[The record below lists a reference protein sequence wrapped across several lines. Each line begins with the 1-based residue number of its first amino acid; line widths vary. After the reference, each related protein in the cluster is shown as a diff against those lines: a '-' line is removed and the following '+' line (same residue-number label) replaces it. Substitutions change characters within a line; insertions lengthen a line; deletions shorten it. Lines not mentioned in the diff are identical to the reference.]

1 MVKKLKKDIAAS
13 IKNKKINVFFLF
25 FFMAFAILILT
36 KLSKEYTNTVTFG
49 INKVNVPKEVVV
61 LNDSSLKLNVTLK
74 TIGFKWLKYYLTK
87 PAITIDFSKDVS
99 RTATSFVWDKSKLYQ
114 SETGP
119 FSTNVEILAVSPN
132 QLEFRYDTNLVKKVP
147 VVLNT
152 DVKFA
157 TGFDLEEGFKLKPD
171 SVVVIGPEVIASKV
185 DAIHTETLV
194 LKDVKTNISQ
204 SVKLKLPDTKDLDFS
219 VNQVSVSAKVN
230 RFTEGTL
237 KIPVSITNVPE
248 GITLNYFPKEVN
260 VTFYTSL
267 AHFNS
272 VTAKDFKVECDYSTL
287 TNQQGFL
294 VPRLTKM
301 PKLVKSAKVAQQHI
315 EFIILE

>member
-74 TIGFKWLKYYLTK
+74 TIGFKWLKYYVTK
-87 PAITIDFSKDVS
+87 PTITVDFSKDVS

-114 SETGP
+114 SETGQ
-119 FSTNVEILAVSPN
+119 FGANVEILAISPD

-147 VVLNT
+147 VMLHT

-157 TGFDLEEGFKLKPD
+157 TGFDLEEGFELKPD
-171 SVVVIGPEVIASKV
+171 SVVVVGPEVIASKV
-185 DAIHTETLV
+185 DTIHTETLV
-194 LKDVKTNISQ
+194 LKDVKTNILQ
-204 SVKLKLPDTKDLDFS
+204 SVKLKFPNTKDLEFS
-219 VNQVSVSAKVN
+219 INQVSVSAKVD

-248 GITLNYFPKEVN
+248 GITLNYFPKEIN

-287 TNQQGFL
+287 ANQQGFL

>member
-1 MVKKLKKDIAAS
+1 AS

-61 LNDSSLKLNVTLK
+61 LNDSSLKLHVTLK

-99 RTATSFVWDKSKLYQ
+99 RTAASFVWDKSKLYQ

-119 FSTNVEILAVSPN
+119 FSANVEIMAVSPN

-147 VVLNT
+147 VVLHT

-157 TGFDLEEGFKLKPD
+157 AGFDLEEGFELKPD

-204 SVKLKLPDTKDLDFS
+204 SVKLKFPNTKDLDFS
-219 VNQVSVSAKVN
+219 VNQVNVSAKVN

-267 AHFNS
+267 SHFNS
-272 VTAKDFKVECDYSTL
+272 VTTKDFKVECDYSTL